1 MSEDSTSVFESRKGG
16 GGGLGGDK
24 KGGGLGAL
32 IGMAMMM
39 KGTMLAMGKFAFV
52 SWWENKFKL
61 SIRLGLA
68 AVAAL
73 AGKAL
78 IASILALTLAAIAGL
93 KSLAG
98 GGDKKTVYEII
109 SKPVYSHSH
118 SHTTGHGGGGGHGGS
133 EEGGHSSFGGYGRSF
148 INSFP
153 LPESVKA

>member
-1 MSEDSTSVFESRKGG
+1 MIS
-16 GGGLGGDK
+16 
-24 KGGGLGAL
+24 
-32 IGMAMMM
+32 
-39 KGTMLAMGKFAFV
+39 
-52 SWWENKFKL
+52 
-61 SIRLGLA
+61 LGLA

-78 IASILALTLAAIAGL
+78 IASILALTLAGIAGL

-118 SHTTGHGGGGGHGGS
+118 SHTTGHSGGHGGGGGD
-133 EEGGHSSFGGYGRSF
+133 EGASYGGYGRSF
-148 INSFP
+148 IDSFP